1 MILAACRHVD
11 SPSVPTSPL
20 PTHSPSRTAPTYA
33 DTALLAGG
41 ERLRA
46 QNGLEQTGGW
56 RAMPA
61 SGAYTGRSTDPPASR
76 TSVLPGSCE
85 AGLVHADRD
94 LDAVGHPHLDE
105 DV

>member
-11 SPSVPTSPL
+11 ISVGPDIPA
-20 PTHSPSRTAPTYA
+20 PEPFPSRTAPTYA
-33 DTALLAGG
+33 DTALMAGA